1 MRRAVP
7 DEVTMNVRKAVFPV
21 AGLGTRLLPASKVL
35 PKEMLPIIDRP
46 LIQFAVDEAVAAGC
60 DNLVFVVNR
69 YKHAIGDYFDTAFEL
84 EAKLEQSGK
93 HELLESVRSVLP
105 AGVRV
110 SFVRQSEARGLGH
123 AVWCARHVVGDEPF
137 AVLLPD
143 DLIVNNGPGALEQMV
158 RAAATHGGSV
168 IAVEEVP
175 RDDTGRYGIVSAEP
189 VDERVSRVRAMVEK
203 PKPEVAPSTQAIVG
217 RYVLSPRVFE
227 ILEQGRVGAGG
238 EIQLTDAINA
248 VIGEEPVFA
257 YRFAGRRFDC
267 GNRRG
272 VVEATVHLALQ
283 DAELAPIVRAM
294 TR

>member
-1 MRRAVP
+1 MSRAILDGVA
-7 DEVTMNVRKAVFPV
+7 MKVRKAVFPV

-84 EAKLEQSGK
+84 ETKLEQSGK

-105 AGVRV
+105 PGVRV

-143 DLIVNNGPGALEQMV
+143 DLIVNDGAGALEQMV
-158 RAAATHGGSV
+158 RAATTHGGSV
-168 IAVEEVP
+168 IAVEDVP
-175 RDDTGRYGIVSAEP
+175 RSETARYGIVSADP
-189 VDERVSRVRAMVEK
+189 VDERVSRIRTMVEK

-217 RYVLSPRVFE
+217 RYVLSPRVFD

-248 VIGEEPVFA
+248 VLRNEAVFA

-283 DAELAPIVRAM
+283 DPELAPIVRGMA
-294 TR
+294 R